1 MTLEQTILSEI
12 KELPDNLKQDVI
24 NYVASLKSR
33 YNQKRNTFSDSE
45 SKNENLKKAFKNLQK
60 HHVFNEIEN
69 PTTWQKQL
77 RNEWD

>member
-12 KELPDNLKQDVI
+12 SELPDNLKQDVI

-33 YNQKRNTFSDSE
+33 YKQKRNTFSGSE

-60 HHVFNEIEN
+60 QV
-69 PTTWQKQL
+69 TKKTL
-77 RNEWD
+77 ARN